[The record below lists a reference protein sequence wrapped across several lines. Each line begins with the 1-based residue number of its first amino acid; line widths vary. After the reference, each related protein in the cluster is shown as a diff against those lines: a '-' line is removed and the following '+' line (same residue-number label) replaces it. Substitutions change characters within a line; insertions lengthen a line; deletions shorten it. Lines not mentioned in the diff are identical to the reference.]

1 MPKFLVSMNIVEA
14 RSAKFIIEAEDEDAV
29 YEGIGNIE
37 SDFLEENIK
46 WYTSEYEPPVI
57 DEVKSVPENS
67 KDYTLNKKIQ
77 KEFDKSIKELSEEN

>member
-57 DEVKSVPENS
+57 DEVKTVPENS

-77 KEFDKSIKELSEEN
+77 KEFDKNIKELSEEN

>member
-46 WYTSEYEPPVI
+46 WCTSQYEPPVI
-57 DEVKSVPENS
+57 DEVKTVPENS

>member
-29 YEGIGNIE
+29 YEGISNIE

-57 DEVKSVPENS
+57 DEVKTVPENS

-77 KEFDKSIKELSEEN
+77 KEFDKNIKELSEEN

>member
-46 WYTSEYEPPVI
+46 WYTSQFEPPVI
-57 DEVKSVPENS
+57 DEVKTVPENS

>member
-1 MPKFLVSMNIVEA
+1 MPKFLVSMNVVEA

-57 DEVKSVPENS
+57 DEVKTVPENS

-77 KEFDKSIKELSEEN
+77 KEFDKSIKELNEEN